1 MDSRVKNLLLMHF
14 VILIFGFTG
23 ILGKLIS
30 IDALPLVFWRTAI
43 GAVTIY
49 LWLKLQNKITK
60 KSWATI
66 AKMGG
71 VGILIAIHW
80 VTFFAS
86 IKVSNISVALTMLAV
101 SPMFVVFLEPI
112 FFRRKIDPKEIFIA
126 AVVILGV
133 SVTLSYSAGYE
144 WGVFLGLISA
154 LFASLFTTIN
164 GVLVK
169 THDASNLSLVELSV
183 GSLVIFLFMAIRGE
197 VGLELIQLEI
207 SDWIYITIL
216 AIVATTFAFIAFTH
230 VMKVLTP
237 FTTTVAI
244 NLEPIYSIILAV
256 LIFGEEEIMG
266 VQFYIGASIIIGA
279 VILNTLVKRK
289 KQEHN

>member
-1 MDSRVKNLLLMHF
+1 MTERIKNLILMHF
-14 VILIFGFTG
+14 VVLIFGFTG
-23 ILGKLIS
+23 ILGKLIT
-30 IDALPLVFWRTAI
+30 IEAVPLVFWRTAI

-49 LWLKLQNKITK
+49 LWLKLRNKVTK

-66 AKMGG
+66 AKLCG

-86 IKVSNISVALTMLAV
+86 IKASNVSIALTMLAV
-101 SPMFVVFLEPI
+101 SPMFVGFIEPF

-126 AVVILGV
+126 SVVIVGV
-133 SVTLSYSAGYE
+133 AITLKFSSGYE

-154 LFASLFTTIN
+154 LFASLFATIN

-169 THDASNLSLVELSV
+169 EYDASNISLVELFFA
-183 GSLVIFLFMAIRGE
+183 SLVIFLFMAVRGE
-197 VGLELIQLEI
+197 VGLELIAI
-207 SDWIYITIL
+207 DIMDWVYIIIL
-216 AIVATTFAFIAFTH
+216 AVVATSFAFIAFTH
-230 VMKVLTP
+230 VMKVFTP

-266 VQFYIGASIIIGA
+266 VQFYIGAALIIGA
-279 VILNTLVKRK
+279 IIINTILKEK
-289 KQEHN
+289 K

>member
-1 MDSRVKNLLLMHF
+1 MHF
-14 VILIFGFTG
+14 VVLIFGFTG
-23 ILGKLIS
+23 ILGKLIT
-30 IDALPLVFWRTAI
+30 IEAVPLVFWRTAI
-43 GAVTIY
+43 GAVTIF
-49 LWLKLQNKITK
+49 LWLKLRNQVTK

-66 AKMGG
+66 AKLGG

-86 IKVSNISVALTMLAV
+86 IKASNVSIALTMLAV
-101 SPMFVVFLEPI
+101 SPMFVGFIEPI

-126 AVVILGV
+126 SVVIVGV
-133 SVTLSYSAGYE
+133 AITLEFSSGYE

-154 LFASLFTTIN
+154 FFASLFATIN

-169 THDASNLSLVELSV
+169 DHDASNISLVELFFA
-183 GSLVIFLFMAIRGE
+183 SLVIFLFMAVRGE
-197 VGLELIQLEI
+197 VGLELIAI
-207 SDWIYITIL
+207 DIMDWVYIIIL
-216 AIVATTFAFIAFTH
+216 AVVATSFAFIAFTH
-230 VMKVLTP
+230 VMKVFTP

-266 VQFYIGASIIIGA
+266 VQFYIGAALIIGA
-279 VILNTLVKRK
+279 IIINTILKEK
-289 KQEHN
+289 K

>member
-1 MDSRVKNLLLMHF
+1 MHF
-14 VILIFGFTG
+14 VVLIFGFTG
-23 ILGKLIS
+23 ILGKLIT
-30 IDALPLVFWRTAI
+30 IEAVPLVFWRTAI
-43 GAVTIY
+43 GAVTIF
-49 LWLKLQNKITK
+49 LWLKLRNQVTK

-66 AKMGG
+66 AKLGG

-86 IKVSNISVALTMLAV
+86 IKASNVSIALTMLAV
-101 SPMFVVFLEPI
+101 SPMFVGFIEPI

-126 AVVILGV
+126 SVVIVGV
-133 SVTLSYSAGYE
+133 AITLEFSSGYE

-154 LFASLFTTIN
+154 FFASLFATIN

-169 THDASNLSLVELSV
+169 DHDASNISLVELSFA
-183 GSLVIFLFMAIRGE
+183 SLVIFLFMAVRGE
-197 VGLELIQLEI
+197 VGLELIAI
-207 SDWIYITIL
+207 DIMDWVYIIIL
-216 AIVATTFAFIAFTH
+216 AVVATSFAFIAFTH
-230 VMKVLTP
+230 VMKVFTP

-266 VQFYIGASIIIGA
+266 VQFYIGAALIIGA
-279 VILNTLVKRK
+279 IIINTILKGK
-289 KQEHN
+289 K

>member
-1 MDSRVKNLLLMHF
+1 MTERVKNLILMHF
-14 VILIFGFTG
+14 VVLIFGFTG
-23 ILGKLIS
+23 ILGKLIT
-30 IDALPLVFWRTAI
+30 IEAVPLVFWRTAI
-43 GAVTIY
+43 GAVTIF
-49 LWLKLQNKITK
+49 LWLKLRNQVTK

-66 AKMGG
+66 AKLGG

-86 IKVSNISVALTMLAV
+86 IKASNVSIALTMLAV
-101 SPMFVVFLEPI
+101 SPMFVGFIEPI

-126 AVVILGV
+126 SVVIVGV
-133 SVTLSYSAGYE
+133 AITLEFSSGYE

-154 LFASLFTTIN
+154 FFASLFATIN

-169 THDASNLSLVELSV
+169 DHDASNISLVELSFA
-183 GSLVIFLFMAIRGE
+183 SLVIFLFMAVRGE
-197 VGLELIQLEI
+197 VGLELIAI
-207 SDWIYITIL
+207 DIMDWVYIIIL
-216 AIVATTFAFIAFTH
+216 AVVATSFAFIAFTH
-230 VMKVLTP
+230 VMKVFTP

-266 VQFYIGASIIIGA
+266 VQFYIGAALIIGA
-279 VILNTLVKRK
+279 IIINTILKGK
-289 KQEHN
+289 K

>member
-1 MDSRVKNLLLMHF
+1 MTERIKNLILMHF
-14 VILIFGFTG
+14 VVLIFGFTG
-23 ILGKLIS
+23 ILGKLIT
-30 IDALPLVFWRTAI
+30 IEAVPLVFWRTAI

-49 LWLKLQNKITK
+49 LWLKLRNKVTK

-66 AKMGG
+66 AKLCG

-86 IKVSNISVALTMLAV
+86 IKASNVSIALTMLAV
-101 SPMFVVFLEPI
+101 SPMFVGFIEPI

-126 AVVILGV
+126 SVVIVGV
-133 SVTLSYSAGYE
+133 AITLKFSSGYE

-154 LFASLFTTIN
+154 LFASLFATIN

-169 THDASNLSLVELSV
+169 EYDASNISLVELFFA
-183 GSLVIFLFMAIRGE
+183 SLVIFLFMAVRGE
-197 VGLELIQLEI
+197 VGLELIAI
-207 SDWIYITIL
+207 DIMDWVYIIIL
-216 AIVATTFAFIAFTH
+216 AVVATSFAFIAFTH
-230 VMKVLTP
+230 VMKVFTP

-266 VQFYIGASIIIGA
+266 VQFYIGA
-279 VILNTLVKRK
+279 TL
-289 KQEHN
+289 